1 MLSGK
6 RPSQRGL
13 LSLLMLM
20 ASVGALSIA
29 LLSGAWLVFDI
40 LEVGLEASF
49 STLPAKVLVI
59 GLAYA
64 VGWVTAMIAI
74 RVYGNLVLP
83 FIINYLIWGCLV
95 GVCLLYVQILGK
107 MYDQAYTFQ
116 KFSAYLLIMI
126 GALGALIGLHL
137 IIEGH
142 DLRLHS
148 IPLLVICMIHLALI
162 VFRYVF
168 TQANQD
174 YLVTDLV
181 FFFMM
186 ASFGY
191 LMLAHTGLLEPLRR
205 SLTYYFDRNS
215 TVIRT
220 ED

>member
-1 MLSGK
+1 
-6 RPSQRGL
+6 L
-13 LSLLMLM
+13 L
-20 ASVGALSIA
+20 
-29 LLSGAWLVFDI
+29 
-40 LEVGLEASF
+40 
-49 STLPAKVLVI
+49 
-59 GLAYA
+59 
-64 VGWVTAMIAI
+64 
-74 RVYGNLVLP
+74 
-83 FIINYLIWGCLV
+83 
-95 GVCLLYVQILGK
+95 
-107 MYDQAYTFQ
+107 
-116 KFSAYLLIMI
+116 KFWAYLLIMI

-137 IIEGH
+137 IIEDH

-168 TQANQD
+168 TPANQD
-174 YLVTDLV
+174 YLVTDLI